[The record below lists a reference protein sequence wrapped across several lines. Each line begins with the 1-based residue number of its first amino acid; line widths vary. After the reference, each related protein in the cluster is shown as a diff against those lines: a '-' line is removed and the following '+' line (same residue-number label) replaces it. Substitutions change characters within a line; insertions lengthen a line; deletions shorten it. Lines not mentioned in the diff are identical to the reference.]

1 MIIGSRTPAVLL
13 RMTDMDTS
21 DFRCY
26 ASLLDHSIGAD
37 HRSRAFQFTPTLALS
52 FIHSLHHSCAD
63 ISPCL
68 RPAGRR

>member
-52 FIHSLHHSCAD
+52 FIHSFNA
-63 ISPCL
+63 
-68 RPAGRR
+68 AWGRGEAA

>member
-1 MIIGSRTPAVLL
+1 MTGIVIASRTPAVLL

-37 HRSRAFQFTPTLALS
+37 HGSRAFQFTPTLALS
-52 FIHSLHHSCAD
+52 FFFFFFFFLVD
-63 ISPCL
+63 W
-68 RPAGRR
+68 GN